1 VPDTD
6 ELLVDLTEGVLTLTL
21 NRPESRNAI
30 SPILRDTLVEQV
42 RRARADEDVRCV
54 LIAGNGGAFCSG
66 MDLSASTLTNAG
78 QQGFNPRLTEQALRT
93 GVQAFITELWE
104 LDKPTVAAVDGAAV
118 GPGAHLALACDFVL
132 VQPASKFLWSFAKI
146 GLAADAGGAWI
157 LPRLVGLPRAKAMLM
172 LGEGSVGEQ
181 AVSDGLAYRCVAAD
195 SLLDEARTLATR
207 LAAGPTRALGLT
219 KQLLNTASETHL
231 AMSLRLE
238 GHAQGLVGA
247 SQDLAEGLSAM
258 REKRDPK
265 FTGA

>member
-1 VPDTD
+1 MPDTD
-6 ELLVDLTEGVLTLTL
+6 ELLVDLTDGVLTLTL

-30 SPILRDTLVEQV
+30 SPNLRDTLVDQV
-42 RRARADEDVRCV
+42 RRARADEDVRSV
-54 LIAGNGGAFCSG
+54 LITGNGGAFCSG

-78 QQGFNPRLTEQALRT
+78 QQGFNPRITEQALRT
-93 GVQAFITELWE
+93 GVQAFVTELWE

-118 GPGAHLALACDFVL
+118 GPGAHLALSCDFVL
-132 VQPASKFLWSFAKI
+132 VHPGSKFLWSFAKI

-181 AVSDGLAYRCVAAD
+181 AVADGLAYRCVPAE
-195 SLLDEARTLATR
+195 SLLDEARALATK

-247 SQDLAEGLSAM
+247 SQDLAEGLAAM
-258 REKRDPK
+258 REKREPR
-265 FTGA
+265 FEGR

>member
-6 ELLVDLTEGVLTLTL
+6 DLLVDLSDGVLTLTL

-30 SPILRDTLVEQV
+30 SPQLRDALVEQV
-42 RRARADEDVRCV
+42 RRARADDDVRCV
-54 LIAGNGGAFCSG
+54 LITGSGGSFCSG

-78 QQGFNPRLTEQALRT
+78 QQGYDPRTTEQALRT

-104 LDKPTVAAVDGAAV
+104 MDKPTVAAVDGAAV

-181 AVSDGLAYRCVAAD
+181 AVSDGLAYRCVPAE
-195 SLLDEARTLATR
+195 SLADEARALAARLAT
-207 LAAGPTRALGLT
+207 GPTRALGLT

-231 AMSLRLE
+231 AMALRLE
-238 GHAQGLVGA
+238 GHAQGLTGA
-247 SQDLAEGLSAM
+247 TQDLAEGMAAM
-258 REKRDPK
+258 REKREPR
-265 FTGA
+265 FQGR